1 MKYLLSEEEIK
12 ALVSR
17 IELHMAEVTD
27 PTPPDEQDAEALKA
41 MAKIMEEK
49 SCG

>member
-27 PTPPDEQDAEALKA
+27 PTPPDAQDAAA
-41 MAKIMEEK
+41 QRATGK
-49 SCG
+49 SMQ